1 MSTTEDTGRRPDL
14 EVVAGLYD
22 SFARRDLDAIR
33 AAIAPDFTMTQTDQL
48 PWGGTR
54 RGPDGFF
61 GFLGTLLGHV
71 DPTVEVEQLIDAG
84 DHVVEIG
91 YSRGTVLAHGNAF
104 RVREIHAWT
113 VRDGLVTS
121 YRVYVD
127 TPAMLAALRG
137 ETVGV

>member
-1 MSTTEDTGRRPDL
+1 MSTSKDTSTGTDL
-14 EVVAGLYD
+14 DVVRGLYD

-33 AAIAPDFTMTQTDQL
+33 TAIAPDFTMTQTDQL

-54 RGPDGFF
+54 QGPDGFF
-61 GFLGTLLGHV
+61 GFLSTLLSHI
-71 DPTVEVEQLIDAG
+71 DPTLEIEQLIDAG
-84 DHVVEIG
+84 DHIVEIG
-91 YSRGTVLAHGNAF
+91 HSRGTVLAHGNSF

-113 VRDGLVTS
+113 LRDSLVTS

-137 ETVGV
+137 EHVES